1 MQEANI
7 LFPVTVYL
15 YRRNRR
21 GTSNSLREGI
31 HRIQTDA
38 TSRNTGREYHL
49 PVKPIPATKKGGKGR
64 MIPHILRGAS
74 SSRRMG

>member
-1 MQEANI
+1 MREANI

-15 YRRNRR
+15 YRRNRQ

-31 HRIQTDA
+31 HRIQTSA

-49 PVKPIPATKKGGKGR
+49 LVKLVLVTKQGREGGG
-64 MIPHILRGAS
+64 
-74 SSRRMG
+74 